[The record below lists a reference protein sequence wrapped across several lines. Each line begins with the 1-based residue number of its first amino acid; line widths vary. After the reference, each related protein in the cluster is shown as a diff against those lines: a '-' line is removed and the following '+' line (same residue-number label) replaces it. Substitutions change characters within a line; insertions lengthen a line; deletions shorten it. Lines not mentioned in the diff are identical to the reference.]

1 LLYPVADN
9 MRQEADITHDNT
21 HTSTDNTS
29 DDTRT
34 NTDSTVRVT
43 VVQAAEILGLT
54 EGAVRQRLKRGT
66 LQADKDEDG
75 SVYVLL
81 DRTHVRTYGDSM
93 RTNDDITDDN
103 TAGQSLVVARLEN
116 EVEWLR
122 REVERKDTIIMSLSQ
137 SIAALEAPS
146 EPRESSVAPSDS
158 TDRAETTADDDT
170 GKSRSWLRRFFDL

>member
-1 LLYPVADN
+1 
-9 MRQEADITHDNT
+9 MRQDADITHDNT
-21 HTSTDNTS
+21 RTNTDNTS

-54 EGAVRQRLKRGT
+54 EGAVRQRLKRET
-66 LQADKDEDG
+66 LPADKDEDG

-81 DRTHVRTYGDSM
+81 VRAQVRTYGDNT
-93 RTNDDITDDN
+93 RTNDDITHDSTRTN
-103 TAGQSLVVARLEN
+103 TDKTNDSTADQPLLVERLEN

-137 SIAALEAPS
+137 SISALEAPS
-146 EPRESSVAPSDS
+146 EPREATETASQG
-158 TDRAETTADDDT
+158 AEGAEP
-170 GKSRSWLRRFFDL
+170 